1 MSKKREFAKNLGP
14 AVKPVAKA
22 IVKAGL
28 SLYDA
33 AEEQVVEA
41 RERLRNFV
49 SEVRKEMNGG
59 VKRKANSK
67 KASSHRRG
75 PKK

>member
-1 MSKKREFAKNLGP
+1 MAKKNDIARTLGP

-28 SLYDA
+28 SLYDV
-33 AEEQVVEA
+33 AEEGVAEA
-41 RERLRNFV
+41 RERLMDFV

-67 KASSHRRG
+67 KASYPRRRS
-75 PKK
+75 KK

>member
-1 MSKKREFAKNLGP
+1 MGKKKGP
-14 AVKPVAKA
+14 AKTLSPTIKPVAKA

-33 AEEQVVEA
+33 AEERVVEA
-41 RERLRNFV
+41 RERLLNLV
-49 SEVRKEMNGG
+49 SEVRKDMNGG
-59 VKRKANSK
+59 VTRKPNSK
-67 KASSHRRG
+67 KASSHRR

>member
-1 MSKKREFAKNLGP
+1 MSKKNESPKNLGP
-14 AVKPVAKA
+14 AVKPMAKA

-28 SLYDA
+28 SLYNA
-33 AEEQVVEA
+33 AEEHIVEA
-41 RERLRNFV
+41 RERLRSLV

-59 VKRKANSK
+59 VKRKVNSK
-67 KASSHRRG
+67 KASHPRR

>member
-1 MSKKREFAKNLGP
+1 MAKKKDFPKNLRP

-28 SLYDA
+28 SLYDT
-33 AEEQVVEA
+33 AEEHVLEA
-41 RERLRNFV
+41 KERLMNLV

-59 VKRKANSK
+59 VKRKVNSK
-67 KASSHRRG
+67 KASSHPRR

>member
-1 MSKKREFAKNLGP
+1 MGKKKEFPKNLGP
-14 AVKPVAKA
+14 TVKPVAKA

-33 AEEQVVEA
+33 AEEHVVEA
-41 RERLRNFV
+41 RERLMELI

-67 KASSHRRG
+67 KSSSHPRR
-75 PKK
+75 PK

>member
-1 MSKKREFAKNLGP
+1 MARKREITKALGP

-28 SLYDA
+28 SLYNA
-33 AEEQVVEA
+33 AEKHVVEG
-41 RERLRNFV
+41 RERFMDLI
-49 SEVRKEMNGG
+49 SEVRKEMSGG
-59 VKRKANSK
+59 VKRRAKSK
-67 KASSHRRG
+67 KASSHPRR